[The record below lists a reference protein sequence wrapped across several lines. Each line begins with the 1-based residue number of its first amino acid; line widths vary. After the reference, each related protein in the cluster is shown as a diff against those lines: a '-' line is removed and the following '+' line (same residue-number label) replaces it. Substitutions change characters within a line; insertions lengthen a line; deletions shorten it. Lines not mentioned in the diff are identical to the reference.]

1 MTTQL
6 MQAVRV
12 HQFGGPEVL
21 QLEKLPIPKPSSN
34 EVLIRV
40 YAAGV
45 LPVDWGYRQGLMQKY
60 VPMQLPFIT
69 GSAVSGVI
77 EEVGSNVTG
86 FQKGQAVFGRAN
98 NGACAEYITTTVE
111 TIAHQPQNLSFTE
124 AATISGGA
132 TTAWMALFE
141 HGNLQSGQRVLVHAA
156 AGGVGSFAVQ
166 LAKWKGAEVIGTCS
180 TVNVDY
186 VKSLGV
192 DTVIDYQTTLFEDI
206 VQDVDLVLDAVG
218 GETLE
223 RSWSVLKR
231 GGTLLS
237 LVDIP
242 SDRESQTI
250 RHSCAV

>member
-1 MTTQL
+1 MTTQM

-40 YAAGV
+40 YATGV

-60 VPMQLPFIT
+60 VSMQLPFIT

-111 TIAHQPQNLSFTE
+111 TNAHQPQNLSF
-124 AATISGGA
+124 
-132 TTAWMALFE
+132 
-141 HGNLQSGQRVLVHAA
+141 
-156 AGGVGSFAVQ
+156 
-166 LAKWKGAEVIGTCS
+166 
-180 TVNVDY
+180 
-186 VKSLGV
+186 
-192 DTVIDYQTTLFEDI
+192 
-206 VQDVDLVLDAVG
+206 
-218 GETLE
+218 
-223 RSWSVLKR
+223 
-231 GGTLLS
+231 
-237 LVDIP
+237 
-242 SDRESQTI
+242 
-250 RHSCAV
+250 